1 MKEIYLSNINTPE
14 KERAALIEKLDN
26 IFKDE
31 QLVMS
36 PYSWANN
43 QYFPIKSIEH
53 FITYSPTYKAKSVDL
68 IIWFNAVDECLTIKN
83 ITNGRAFNL
92 RMAHKKY
99 VEDFPYI
106 YEGKLKNPDFYIIP
120 IKFR

>member
-1 MKEIYLSNINTPE
+1 MKEIYLSNITTPE
-14 KERAALIEKLDN
+14 KERAALIEKLDD

-43 QYFPIKSIEH
+43 QCFPIKSIEH
-53 FITYSPTYKAKSVDL
+53 FITYSPTHKAKSVDL
-68 IIWFNAVDECLTIKN
+68 IVWFNVVDECLTIKN
-83 ITNGRAFNL
+83 ITTGRSFHIRLVRKNYL
-92 RMAHKKY
+92 
-99 VEDFPYI
+99 EDFPYI

>member
-36 PYSWANN
+36 PYSWATN

-83 ITNGRAFNL
+83 ITNSRAFHL